1 MKDYS
6 IKNTTKKERKEIVAS
21 ALGLCMIDSKE
32 PTKEMKAIVNK
43 YVEGEKEIL
52 EIQREVLEMYKK
64 RYSKRGN

>member
-52 EIQREVLEMYKK
+52 EIQKEVLEMYKK

>member
-6 IKNTTKKERKEIVAS
+6 IKNTTKKERKEIAAG

-32 PTKEMKAIVNK
+32 PSEEMKEMVNK

-52 EIQREVLEMYKK
+52 EIQKEVLEMYKK